1 MDNEKKE
8 HLNTVSR
15 KLRTIMERDNIDAV
29 IVTTCDNF
37 YHVTGIFSF
46 FMYTFRN
53 TGTAIAV
60 VFRDVKIPS
69 LIIMNEF
76 EAANLTL
83 DMPNA
88 ELKTFPIWVDVD
100 DPFNIYDYA
109 KNNNERPIFPPIEN
123 VCNILKEFFNDTGV
137 LNKKIAIDL
146 NVMSNGSKRIIDTVM
161 PYIDFIDSSPIF
173 NELRMIKSPWEIKR
187 LRKSAE
193 ITEYGIT
200 EASKLIQA
208 GCTSAELTAAYKA
221 AVMSKSETNFSRF
234 HLISIGADFSPK
246 LIPNNTKACSGDLIK
261 FDCGV
266 DVDGYGADIARTFVV
281 GEPPEITR
289 KIYQIIRTGHEH
301 MLSMIAPGIK
311 MKDVF
316 DSTMDVIRKSGLPN
330 YNRGHLGHGNGVF
343 LGLEESPFVSTHA
356 TESFTSGMVLSLET
370 PYYGYNLGSIM
381 IEDMILI
388 NKDSFE
394 FLSKLPRDLVSFN

>member
-1 MDNEKKE
+1 MKKKE

-37 YHVTGIFSF
+37 YHVTGILSF

-76 EAANLTL
+76 EAASLTL

-88 ELKTFPIWVDVD
+88 ELKTFPVWVDVD
-100 DPFNIYDYA
+100 DPFNMRDSA
-109 KNNNERPIFPPIEN
+109 NNNKERPIGPPIES
-123 VCNILKEFFNDTGV
+123 VCNILKDALNDARV

-146 NVMSNGSKRIIDTVM
+146 NIMSNGGKRVIDAVM
-161 PYIDFIDSSPIF
+161 PNVDFVDSSSIF
-173 NELRMIKSPWEIKR
+173 NELRVIKSPWEIKR

-200 EASKLIQA
+200 EASKLIRV

-221 AVMSKSETNFSRF
+221 AVMSKSETHFSRF
-234 HLISIGADFSPK
+234 HLISVGADFSPK
-246 LIPNNTKACSGDLIK
+246 LIPSNTKACSGDLIK

-289 KIYQIIRTGHEH
+289 KIYQTIRTGHEH
-301 MLSMIAPGIK
+301 MLSMVAPGVK

-316 DSTMDVIRKSGLPN
+316 DSTMEVIKKSGLPN

-388 NKDSFE
+388 NKEGIE